1 MTSMTRMTSMS
12 RLSGMTR
19 LIGMGTATP
28 PGEVSQRESA
38 EHAIAR
44 CCTDERG
51 ARLLRRLY
59 AQTGIDRRASALINP
74 DDPGAHEAHFPIAPE
89 ATAGGPTTEAR
100 MRWYAGSAP
109 ALAHRAALSA
119 IDDAQIEAGRITH
132 LVTVSCTGFSAP
144 GFDIELIGSLR
155 LRPTVERTHLGFM
168 GCHGALNGLRIADA
182 ICRSSPG
189 SVVLLVAVELCTIHF
204 QQGWDEQRLVANSL
218 FADGAAS
225 VVLRAPAPDEQHP
238 ALAIAGTGACVFP
251 ETADAMTWRI
261 TDHGFAM
268 TLSPA
273 APAMIRDRLA
283 PWLSAW
289 LDSCGLRRCDIGSW
303 AIHPGGPRILT
314 AVEEALGLTRSDT
327 SPSRDA
333 LRAHGNMSS
342 PTILF
347 ILERMRTA
355 ATPRPIVALGFGPG
369 LAVEGTLLA

>member
-1 MTSMTRMTSMS
+1 MTHRAH
-12 RLSGMTR
+12 

-44 CCTDERG
+44 CCRDERE

-59 AQTGIDRRASALINP
+59 SQTGIERRASALINP
-74 DDPGAHEAHFPIAPE
+74 EDPGAHEAHFPIAPD
-89 ATAGGPTTEAR
+89 AGAADPTTDAR
-100 MRWYAGSAP
+100 MRWYAESAP
-109 ALAHRAALSA
+109 ALGRRAASSA
-119 IDDAQIEAGRITH
+119 ITDAQIGAERITH

-144 GFDIELIGSLR
+144 GFDIALIGSLG
-155 LRPTVERTHLGFM
+155 LRPTVERTHIGFM

-189 SVVLLVAVELCTIHF
+189 SVVLLVAVELCTLHF
-204 QQGWDEQRLVANSL
+204 QRGWDEQRIVANSL
-218 FADGAAS
+218 FADGAGA
-225 VVLRAPAPDEQHP
+225 VVLRAQETGEQHP

-251 ETADAMTWRI
+251 DTLDAMTWRI

-273 APAMIRDRLA
+273 APGMIRDRLG
-283 PWLSAW
+283 PWLGAW
-289 LDSCGLRRCDIGSW
+289 LDSCGLRLGDIGSW

-314 AVEEALGLTRSDT
+314 AVEDALGLTQSDT
-327 SPSRDA
+327 SPSRDV

-347 ILERMRTA
+347 ILDRMRRA
-355 ATPRPIVALGFGPG
+355 NSNRPIVALGFGPG